1 MLYTILKACILLQ
14 CFLNDISYVCL
25 KLNATLFVCTLK
37 EFVRVM
43 RHFDVTLKSKL
54 YLYIN
59 NGGLQVNPSEVVHL
73 LG

>member
-1 MLYTILKACILLQ
+1 MLYTLLKACILLRY
-14 CFLNDISYVCL
+14 FLNDFSYVSL

-59 NGGLQVNPSEVVHL
+59 NGASEVNTSEVVHV